1 MVNDKS
7 ALAVETMVKSSIVK
21 PQGLN
26 GKSIVAPAGGR
37 EPPTVVCFS
46 NTRLRQ
52 NRGLAAL
59 ARRFLPPRASEKQ
72 AMLGAL
78 WLFGQLS
85 IFVRNCEQLAHPP
98 LGFLTRP
105 EFAEQ
110 NPQAIRDFIRS
121 TVYWSPRILRNV
133 SAGDLCSGRKAP

>member
-1 MVNDKS
+1 
-7 ALAVETMVKSSIVK
+7 
-21 PQGLN
+21 
-26 GKSIVAPAGGR
+26 
-37 EPPTVVCFS
+37 
-46 NTRLRQ
+46 LRQ

-121 TVYWSPRILRNV
+121 RVYWSPRILRNV

>member
-26 GKSIVAPAGGR
+26 GKSIAAPAGGR
-37 EPPTVVCFS
+37 ELPTVVS

-52 NRGLAAL
+52 NRGFAAL

-72 AMLGAL
+72 AVLGAL
-78 WLFGQLS
+78 RLFGQLS
-85 IFVRNCEQLAHPP
+85 TLVRNCEQLAHPP
-98 LGFLTRP
+98 LGFITRP

-110 NPQAIRDFIRS
+110 NPQAIRDFIRG
-121 TVYWSPRILRNV
+121 TVYWLLRILQNI
-133 SAGDLCSGRKAP
+133 SAGDLCTGHNAP